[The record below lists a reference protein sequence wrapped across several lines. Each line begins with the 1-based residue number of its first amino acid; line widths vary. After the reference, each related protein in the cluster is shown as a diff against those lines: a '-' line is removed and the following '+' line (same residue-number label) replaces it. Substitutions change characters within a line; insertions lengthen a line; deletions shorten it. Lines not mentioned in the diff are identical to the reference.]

1 MFTGLSSATRGWAP
15 TEWPDNSYY
24 LGDVFTSTL
33 GTADLLLGIQ
43 AILMNALVIS
53 FYCASYKKVVPF
65 MYLLIATCD
74 LATGIAAVL
83 TAVIFFTMKN
93 NLDTALYILPVA
105 YTIFSVTFK
114 VSVYLNLVIAVVRTI
129 NILLP
134 FYRIRIRWISI
145 VTVIYTLS
153 WLSFTVRRVQE
164 FHFDTFDLFQ
174 LYSPGQVEVVRYHA
188 STIILHDCSF
198 VLLFIGLIFVL
209 PACVAVVC
217 MIIQIRSILKQ
228 RTGRTANTDKQRQMT
243 ITIFALT
250 VLFFFC
256 NAIFVAY
263 PIQSCL
269 DLHNLFDFRYVYV
282 QFMKM
287 YMLAHITGFLCPFIN
302 AAFNPVI
309 LAVRGEALSMYLKKM
324 LQRFCTVWWPQK
336 PNHSHP
342 FVHQKPQLKET

>member
-1 MFTGLSSATRGWAP
+1 MTRGCPP
-15 TEWPDNSYY
+15 TEWHETVLY
-24 LGDVFTSTL
+24 LGDVFTCTL

-83 TAVIFFTMKN
+83 TAVIFFAMKN

-114 VSVYLNLVIAVVRTI
+114 ISVYLNSVIAVVRTI

-153 WLSFTVRRVQE
+153 WLSFTVWKVQY
-164 FHFDTFDLFQ
+164 FRFDSSSDLYH
-174 LYSPGQVEVVRYHA
+174 LYSPGQVEVVRHDA
-188 STIILHDCSF
+188 PDEIVDCSN
-198 VLLFIGLIFVL
+198 VLLFIGLIFVF

-217 MIIQIRSILKQ
+217 MVIQIRSILKQ

-250 VLFFFC
+250 VLFSFC

-263 PIQSCL
+263 PIQTCL
-269 DLHNLFDFRYVYV
+269 DIHISDEIRFESDRMRKV
-282 QFMKM
+282 K
-287 YMLAHITGFLCPFIN
+287 MLAHITGFLCPFIN

-309 LAVRGEALSMYLKKM
+309 LVVRGEALSMYLKKM
-324 LQRFCTVWWPQK
+324 LQRFCTV
-336 PNHSHP
+336 
-342 FVHQKPQLKET
+342 